1 MAFLKYKRPVISE
14 SMLGSIYIPK
24 LFLKFKNIINQNYYQ
39 RMKGKFVTVKLM
51 PMTESKCFSNNFS
64 QKNFVKGSL
73 AKFYPT
79 KLYSVFFVNFN
90 HKKTNDYHTDVLIPN
105 YWY

>member
-24 LFLKFKNIINQNYYQ
+24 LFLKFKNITNQNYYQ

-51 PMTESKCFSNNFS
+51 PMTESECFSNNFS
-64 QKNFVKGSL
+64 RKKFERSL

-79 KLYSVFFVNFN
+79 KLYCVFFVNFN

-105 YWY
+105 Y

>member
-1 MAFLKYKRPVISE
+1 MAFVKYKRPVISE

-64 QKNFVKGSL
+64 QKKILEKISSEILSDEIIFR
-73 AKFYPT
+73 FFR
-79 KLYSVFFVNFN
+79 KL
-90 HKKTNDYHTDVLIPN
+90 
-105 YWY
+105 